1 MGGQELTQKKK
12 HKTNSDE
19 QHRDTDGQKEKKETR
34 KVKQHL
40 EMFFSSKISK
50 KLNARL
56 AKQ

>member
-34 KVKQHL
+34 KVK
-40 EMFFSSKISK
+40 
-50 KLNARL
+50 
-56 AKQ
+56 